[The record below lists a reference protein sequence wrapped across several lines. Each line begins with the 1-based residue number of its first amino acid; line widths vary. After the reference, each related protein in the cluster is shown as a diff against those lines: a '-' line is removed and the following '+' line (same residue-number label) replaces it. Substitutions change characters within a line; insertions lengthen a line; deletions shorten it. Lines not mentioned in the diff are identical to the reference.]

1 MAPVSC
7 PYADCTWAS
16 DEQDKALLA
25 VLLQMHERSAH
36 PAASVAAGPAA
47 ARTEKVKRPTVAG
60 GGTEEE
66 WAYFIQR
73 WTIYKSATRIAGSDV
88 VYQLLDCCEELLRRD
103 LSRTFGDMS
112 ACDESKV
119 LSNIK
124 SLAVRAENVL
134 VARDELHSARQ
145 DRDEPVR
152 TFCARLKGIA
162 STCRYSVQCSCETPE
177 TIDYSHVM
185 VRDSLIRGIYDPEIK
200 LSLLSEKDETA
211 SLDETVRYIE
221 AREGGKLSAQRLQ
234 NVTPTAA
241 PAAAPAAAPTAAG
254 VSTFRKQQRY
264 PRPTPSTEDPL
275 PISQPCG
282 YCGKPGHSRDREAR
296 RTGCPAYGHSCTRC
310 GKLHHLENVCRS
322 QLFPQ
327 RPGSSRSVTTQGA
340 RDNRHRTRDSATA
353 VAEHE
358 PDTFETLCSVS
369 AATPTPG
376 GSSEGVCIEHHVYNS
391 LSDCWEKRP
400 SDPQPTVRVFVRHYP
415 SDTRALGVES
425 ALRRPTPSPTIYA
438 VTDTGCQSC
447 LAGTN
452 LLHHLGLTKHHL
464 TPVKLQ
470 MTAANDAPISICGAL
485 ALRLSDTRG
494 SGGMET
500 RQLVYFTD
508 STEKFFLSR
517 GACEA
522 LGVIEEDFPKT
533 GLRDPRVDPVTNMT
547 SCDAATSESCMTAT
561 CDCPRRQLPPPP
573 PRAPPYPLTE
583 ENREKIEDWLL
594 QYYSSSTFNVCSHQ
608 PLPAMEGPPL
618 RLMVDPDAQPV
629 AHHKP
634 IPVPIHWQE
643 DVKAGLDQ
651 DCRLGVIEEVPP
663 STPVTWCHRMVISPK
678 KNGKP
683 RRTVDLQDLNTHATR
698 ETHHTQSPFQQ
709 ARAIPRGT
717 KKTVCDAWN
726 GYHAVPLHPDDR
738 HLTTFITP
746 WGRYRYRVA
755 PQGYIASGDGY
766 TKRFDAIVTDI
777 PQKTK
782 CVDDALLWSWSMEA
796 AFHQTVQWLD
806 TCGRHGIVQN
816 PSKFCFA
823 RDVVDFAGFE
833 ITPTAVKPCP
843 KILQSIESFPTPQNL
858 TDVRSWFGLVNQVAY
873 AFASADHMKPY
884 RDLLKPGRPFI
895 WTTQLEDIF
904 QRSKT
909 AILEQI
915 KNGVEIFDKTRPTC
929 LATDWSKEGL
939 GYWLFQKH
947 CNCSGIRP
955 FCCRLGWRVVLVGS
969 RFTHGAEARYAP
981 VEGEALAV
989 VDALNKAR
997 HFTLGCS
1004 DLIVAVDH
1012 RPLLKVL
1019 GDRSLEDIPNPR
1031 LRNLKEKSLR
1041 FRFRVV
1047 HIPGVRNAAADALS
1061 RHPVGAAE
1069 PPDLPDDV
1077 AAAFT
1082 APRDPLAKR
1091 PEPIH
1096 ETLPDSRCHTEEIG
1110 QEPCTILCASATV
1123 ELIRS
1128 ITWDDVRAAT
1138 SSDPDMRALSDLIHD
1153 GFPSTAAELPPAV
1166 RPYHRYREK
1175 LNDYDGVLLYNDRV
1189 IIPPALRDRTLQ
1201 ALHAAHQGVTMMD
1214 SRAESSFFWPGM
1226 SAAIEETRSRCAT
1239 CNRMAPSQP
1248 SSSPTPPLLPAYP
1261 FQAICADYF
1270 THQGHHYLVAVDR
1283 YSNWPIVEESAD
1295 GSKGLITALRR
1306 IFVTFGISDELSSD
1320 GGPEFTA
1327 TATQQF
1333 LRDWGVRH
1341 RLSSVGFPHSNCRAE
1356 IAVKTIKRLLSD
1368 NSLPNGSLDTDRFQR
1383 AVLQYR
1389 NTPDRDTRLSPA
1401 QVIFGRPIRDFIPI
1415 HPGKYQPHSTWR
1427 ETLANREEALRNR
1440 HMKAHERLSEHTR
1453 VLPPLTVGDTVRLQN
1468 LAGPHPTKWDKT
1480 GIVIEVRQFDQYVV
1494 KVDGSGRVTIRNR
1507 KHLRSYTPYI
1517 RRPPLAVTW
1526 ETRLPRTAPTQHR
1539 DEFDTKTLPYVSIQ
1553 ETRQPPG
1560 VTGPPSAPDPRHI
1573 PAALPQDDV
1582 ASRSPSTPPPAPT
1595 PEPQNDNTTRTEL
1608 RADTPAKP
1616 RTPTG
1621 PHRGIMHT
1629 GSPTPPVPCTPPP
1642 ASPAP
1647 RPRYPRRCH
1656 AKPKYLDEYVYE

>member
-1 MAPVSC
+1 MSSTSC
-7 PYADCTWAS
+7 PYSDCTWTS
-16 DEQDKALLA
+16 SEQDKTLLA

-36 PAASVAAGPAA
+36 PAAASATP
-47 ARTEKVKRPTVAG
+47 TEKVKRPTITG

-66 WAYFIQR
+66 WSYFTQR
-73 WTIYKSATRIAGSDV
+73 WTIYKSATRITGQDV
-88 VYQLLDCCEELLRRD
+88 VYQLLDCCDDLLRRD
-103 LSRTFGDMS
+103 LARAFGNMS
-112 ACDESKV
+112 TCDETTV

-162 STCRYSVQCSCETPE
+162 GTCRYSVQCSCPTPT
-177 TIDYSHVM
+177 TIDYSNVM
-185 VRDSLIRGIYDPEIK
+185 VRDALVRGVYDPEIK
-200 LSLLSEKDETA
+200 LSLLSEKDETT

-234 NVTPTAA
+234 HVSTTTT
-241 PAAAPAAAPTAAG
+241 APTAAG
-254 VSTFRKQQRY
+254 VSTFRKQQRH
-264 PRPTPSTEDPL
+264 PRPTPSDEGPPPT
-275 PISQPCG
+275 SQPCG
-282 YCGKPGHSRDREAR
+282 YCGKHGHSRDRAAR
-296 RTGCPAYGHSCTRC
+296 RVSCPAYGHSCTKC
-310 GKLHHLENVCRS
+310 GKLHHFESLCRS
-322 QLFPQ
+322 HLHMH
-327 RPGSSRSVTTQGA
+327 RPGTRHSATPQGAQANRYHTQESVT
-340 RDNRHRTRDSATA
+340 A
-353 VAEHE
+353 VTETE

-369 AATPTPG
+369 TASPT
-376 GSSEGVCIEHHVYNS
+376 SNDKSEGILIEHHVYNS
-391 LSDCWEKRP
+391 LQDCWEKRP
-400 SDPQPTVRVFVRHYP
+400 SAPQPTVRVFVSHYP
-415 SDTRALGVES
+415 SDTRALGITS
-425 ALRRPTPSPTIYA
+425 ALRRPTPSPTTYA
-438 VTDTGCQSC
+438 VADTGCQSC

-452 LLHHLGLTKHHL
+452 LLRHLGLAKHHL

-470 MTAANDAPISICGAL
+470 MTAANEAPINILGAL
-485 ALRLSDTRG
+485 ALRISDTHG
-494 SGGMET
+494 PGGMET
-500 RQLVYFTD
+500 RQVVYFTD
-508 STEKFFLSR
+508 STQKFFLSR

-522 LGVIEEDFPKT
+522 LGVIGADFPKT
-533 GLRDPRVDPVTNMT
+533 GPREPESDSASNAT
-547 SCDAATSESCMTAT
+547 SCNSTTSESCMTAA

-573 PRAPPYPLTE
+573 PQAPPYPPTD
-583 ENREKIEDWLL
+583 ENAQKIEDWLL
-594 QYYSSSTFNVCSHQ
+594 KYYSSSTFNVCSHQ

-618 RLMVDPDAQPV
+618 RLMVDPAAQPV

-634 IPVPIHWQE
+634 IPVPIHWQK

-663 STPVTWCHRMVISPK
+663 NTPVTWCHRMVISPK
-678 KNGKP
+678 KSGKP
-683 RRTVDLQDLNTHATR
+683 RRTVDLQDLNVHATR

-709 ARAIPRGT
+709 ARAVPRGT

-755 PQGYIASGDGY
+755 PQGYVASGDGY
-766 TKRFDAIVTDI
+766 TKRFDAIVADI

-782 CVDDALLWSWSMEA
+782 CVDDALLWSWSVEE
-796 AFHQTVQWLD
+796 AFHQTVKWLD

-823 RDVVDFAGFE
+823 RDAVEFAGFE
-833 ITPTAVKPCP
+833 ITPTAVRPCP
-843 KILQSIESFPTPQNL
+843 KILQSIEAFPTPRNL

-895 WTTQLEDIF
+895 WTAQLEDIF
-904 QRSKT
+904 QRSKS
-909 AILEQI
+909 AIVEQI
-915 KNGVEIFDKTRPTC
+915 KNGVEIFDKSRPTC
-929 LATDWSKEGL
+929 LATDWSKDGL

-947 CNCSGIRP
+947 CSCSGTRP

-1031 LRNLKEKSLR
+1031 LRNLKEKGLR

-1077 AAAFT
+1077 AATFT
-1082 APRDPLAKR
+1082 TPTGPLVVTR

-1096 ETLPDSRCHTEEIG
+1096 VILPNSRCHTTDADH
-1110 QEPCTILCASATV
+1110 EPCSILCASSAL
-1123 ELIRS
+1123 ELIQS
-1128 ITWDDVRAAT
+1128 ITWDDVRTAT
-1138 SSDPDMRALSDLIHD
+1138 SSDPDMRALSDFVRD
-1153 GFPSTAAELPPAV
+1153 GFPATAAELPPAV

-1175 LNDYDGVLLYNDRV
+1175 LSDYDGVLLYNDRV
-1189 IIPPALRDRTLQ
+1189 IIPPALRERTLQ

-1226 SAAIEETRSRCAT
+1226 SIAIEETRTRCAT

-1248 SSSPTPPLLPAYP
+1248 SSPPTPPILPVYP

-1270 THQGHHYLVAVDR
+1270 THHGHHYLVAVDR
-1283 YSNWPIVEESAD
+1283 YSNWPIVEEAAN

-1341 RLSSVGFPHSNCRAE
+1341 RVSSVGFPHSNCRAE
-1356 IAVKTIKRLLSD
+1356 IAVKTTKRLISD
-1368 NSLPNGSLDTDRFQR
+1368 NSLPDGSLDTDRFQR

-1401 QVIFGRPIRDFIPI
+1401 QAIFGRPIRDFIPI

-1440 HMKAHERLSEHTR
+1440 HMRAHERLSEHTR
-1453 VLPPLTVGDTVRLQN
+1453 VLPPLVVGDTVRLQN
-1468 LAGPHPTKWDKT
+1468 LIGPHPTKWDKT
-1480 GIVIEVRQFDQYVV
+1480 GLIIEVRQFDQYVV

-1507 KHLRSYTPYI
+1507 KHLRSYTPFI
-1517 RRPPLAVTW
+1517 SPAQ
-1526 ETRLPRTAPTQHR
+1526 AR
-1539 DEFDTKTLPYVSIQ
+1539 DEWTVQRAPRVPAQ
-1553 ETRQPPG
+1553 EMRQPPT
-1560 VTGPPSAPDPRHI
+1560 VTNPQPTPNPRHS
-1573 PAALPQDDV
+1573 PAVIPQDDAV
-1582 ASRSPSTPPPAPT
+1582 NPSPSTPPPSPTRGPPDGGDKRTASPAVNPTRHMAP
-1595 PEPQNDNTTRTEL
+1595 P
-1608 RADTPAKP
+1608 DTP
-1616 RTPTG
+1616 RDTS
-1621 PHRGIMHT
+1621 RT
-1629 GSPTPPVPCTPPP
+1629 GSPVPAEPP
-1642 ASPAP
+1642 AELAPPTAPSPL
-1647 RPRYPRRCH
+1647 RPRRNVRVRTH
-1656 AKPKYLDEYVYE
+1656 PKYLDDYVHH